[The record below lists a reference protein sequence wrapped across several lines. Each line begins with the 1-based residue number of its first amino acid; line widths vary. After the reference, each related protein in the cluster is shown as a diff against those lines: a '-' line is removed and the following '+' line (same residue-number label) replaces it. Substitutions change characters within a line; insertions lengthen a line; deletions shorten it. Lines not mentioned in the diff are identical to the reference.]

1 MSMNKNAKRAVLASC
16 AIASSMALVRS
27 QGTSRTRA
35 VARLRLNTRDT
46 CLSCVSRICLVVRS
60 VWRHDPATT
69 TPASSGPP
77 QRSGSSAPSLP
88 PSLACESPARHSR
101 VIHASFTR
109 HSHVTLAS
117 TRSPAEEERLL
128 LAIQKP
134 SVTGSG
140 RYLTSAGAYEGNY
153 ATVQFNSGPNLGGN
167 YTISCYPVA
176 SPTADPASCS
186 DLVGVQAEAT
196 VASQALPKLYS
207 SVANNVT
214 GLYSEA
220 VDCYV
225 TADGIT
231 GKVDKCQYAGRATN
245 FDAYI
250 AYNGVTVKC
259 PGIDIAAANPDAPE
273 FALNGTDYT
282 KVTRA
287 DILLYDGAAVSLAA
301 FEDLLEGSCTTG
313 ITDMSSLLDVA
324 NAFNFGATQNANI
337 GSWDV
342 SSVTTFASM
351 FGDAALFNNG
361 DSASIGSWNVSS
373 AEDLSGMFIG
383 AFDFNQP
390 IGTWNT
396 SAVTDMRAM
405 WVLTSTDVLSRA
417 LKLSLLLRCCSLS
430 RLPGSLRPPPST
442 SPSAPGT
449 RAR

>member
-1 MSMNKNAKRAVLASC
+1 M
-16 AIASSMALVRS
+16 
-27 QGTSRTRA
+27 
-35 VARLRLNTRDT
+35 
-46 CLSCVSRICLVVRS
+46 
-60 VWRHDPATT
+60 
-69 TPASSGPP
+69 
-77 QRSGSSAPSLP
+77 
-88 PSLACESPARHSR
+88 
-101 VIHASFTR
+101 
-109 HSHVTLAS
+109 
-117 TRSPAEEERLL
+117 L

-153 ATVQFNSGPNLGGN
+153 ATVQFNTGPNLGGN

-259 PGIDIAAANPDAPE
+259 PGIDIAAANPDDPE

-287 DILLYDGAAVSLAA
+287 DIDAYNGAAGSLAA

-313 ITDMSSLLDVA
+313 ITDMSSLLDVL
-324 NAFNFGATQNANI
+324 NAPLYSATQNANI

-342 SSVTTFASM
+342 SSVTNMAT
-351 FGDAALFNNG
+351 
-361 DSASIGSWNVSS
+361 
-373 AEDLSGMFIG
+373 
-383 AFDFNQP
+383 
-390 IGTWNT
+390 
-396 SAVTDMRAM
+396 M
-405 WVLTSTDVLSRA
+405 WVLTSTDVLSHA
-417 LKLSLLLRCCSLS
+417 LTLTLSV
-430 RLPGSLRPPPST
+430 P
-442 SPSAPGT
+442 
-449 RAR
+449 